1 MEATQTILPL
11 FHFFTYSQSL
21 SMCPSSFLS
30 PNHEIHSKWNWQICF
45 YQNHLNNFQC
55 HCYTLMQFAFLL
67 MIKLMYS
74 KPSLKL
80 SLLVIGNRYY
90 IVNVNANN
98 RSLSA
103 FTDNSLMTLV
113 ILINIDSPY
122 TGVVTES
129 MVYVVSDNIITY
141 CSHVH
146 RSALYFII
154 ITTADSLGIMV
165 DTQVHSLWPQTQA
178 GVCLIL
184 WSKIS
189 ELKARPGTVRME
201 GSLHL
206 QEGVRLDLLRSGML
220 EPQGHPL
227 VILPQRTVR
236 CQQ

>member
-1 MEATQTILPL
+1 
-11 FHFFTYSQSL
+11 
-21 SMCPSSFLS
+21 
-30 PNHEIHSKWNWQICF
+30 
-45 YQNHLNNFQC
+45 
-55 HCYTLMQFAFLL
+55 
-67 MIKLMYS
+67 MYS

-165 DTQVHSLWPQTQA
+165 DTQVHSL
-178 GVCLIL
+178 
-184 WSKIS
+184 
-189 ELKARPGTVRME
+189 
-201 GSLHL
+201 
-206 QEGVRLDLLRSGML
+206 
-220 EPQGHPL
+220 
-227 VILPQRTVR
+227 
-236 CQQ
+236 